1 MEISDLL
8 HLMDDAQ
15 TALTFPRV
23 ARMGLSGLLISF
35 SDVLNEPANRAAL
48 AFKVRMER
56 ESWPGVEEYATSLVS
71 AFVRFDP
78 FALSFEE
85 LKSRVDLLLEQAD
98 WYAAALPEHR
108 KLWRI
113 PTAFEGVGAPQLCEA
128 AEMAGRSVPDAV
140 SDLTAAPVRAL
151 ALGYAPGQPYLGT
164 LPDNWNLPRQT
175 ALTPTVEVGA
185 LVVAVRQLIVFGTR
199 APTGW
204 RQVGM
209 TGFKCFRPELDD
221 PFSLRPGDEC
231 LFVPVSAAKLAE
243 LTVSDPM
250 GGAIMEPL
258 A

>member
-1 MEISDLL
+1 MNDP
-8 HLMDDAQ
+8 Q
-15 TALTFPRV
+15 TAMTFPRV

-35 SDVLNEPANRAAL
+35 ADQLNEPANRAAL
-48 AFKVRMER
+48 AFKARMER
-56 ESWPGVEEYATSLVS
+56 ESWQGVEECATSLVS

-78 FALSFEE
+78 VALTYSD
-85 LKSRVDLLLEQAD
+85 LKSRVDAVLAEAD
-98 WYAAALPEHR
+98 WYAAPLPENR

-113 PTAFEGVGAPQLCEA
+113 PTAFEGSGAPQLTEA
-128 AEMAGRSVPDAV
+128 ADMAGRSVPDAV
-140 SDLTAAPVRAL
+140 ADLTAAPVRAL

-164 LPDNWNLPRQT
+164 LPAHWNLPRQT
-175 ALTPTVEVGA
+175 ALTPTVEIGA
-185 LVVAVRQLIVFGTR
+185 LVVAVRQLIVFATR

-209 TGFKCFRPELDD
+209 TGFKCFRPDLDD

-243 LTVSDPM
+243 LSETDPM
-250 GGAIMEPL
+250 GGAVMEPL